1 MQSVDRR
8 TFSTPVQTLRCGV
21 VGVGFL
27 GQHHA
32 RIYSDMVGAQ
42 LVGVCDASAER
53 AAEIAAKYGCK
64 AFTDP
69 VALAKECD
77 AVSIVVP
84 TDLHHKVAIQ
94 LLPLG
99 VHLFIEKPLC
109 ASSREGEEILE
120 AAHKAGV
127 LVQVGHIEQFNP
139 VIGYLEKV
147 INAPRFITADRL
159 APFNPRGTEVGVV
172 LDLMIHDIGV
182 ILQLVNSPI
191 ERIEAVGV
199 SVVTKREDIANARL
213 SFANGCV
220 ANVNTSRIS
229 EKKVRELRVFQ
240 PDAYLSLDYM
250 NQTGHVLRKTPT
262 GLQREEIPIEKGE
275 PLRIELESFTSC
287 VRERRTPKVD
297 ASFGKTALEIALEIT
312 AQIEA
317 AGNRA

>member
-1 MQSVDRR
+1 
-8 TFSTPVQTLRCGV
+8 V

-32 RIYSDMVGAQ
+32 RIYADMKDAV
-42 LVGVCDASAER
+42 LVGVCDSSAER
-53 AAEIAAKYGCK
+53 AAQIAAKYGCR
-64 AFTDP
+64 AFTSP
-69 VALAKECD
+69 EELARECD
-77 AVSIVVP
+77 AVSVVVP
-84 TDLHHKVAIQ
+84 TDRHRDVALQ

-99 VHLFIEKPLC
+99 VHLFIEKPIS
-109 ASSREGEEILE
+109 ATGEQAQEILDASHE
-120 AAHKAGV
+120 AGV

-147 INAPRFITADRL
+147 ISNPRFITAERL

-191 ERIEAVGV
+191 VNIQAVGV
-199 SVVTKREDIANARL
+199 SVLTKREDIANARL
-213 SFANGCV
+213 EFANGCV

-250 NQTGHVLRKTPT
+250 NQTGHLLRKEGPT
-262 GLQREEIPIEKGE
+262 LHREEIPIEKAE
-275 PLRIELESFTSC
+275 PLRLELESFVTC
-287 VRERRTPKVD
+287 VQNRQTPKVD
-297 ASFGKTALEIALEIT
+297 AVFGKTALEIALEIT
-312 AQIEA
+312 AQIDA
-317 AGNRA
+317 LAQRA